1 MCLTY
6 AGMARRGLHMML
18 LSGAARLP
26 GIGLE
31 FCGVAV
37 PVRKSARHLLYLAV
51 PWVRDSACVQA
62 RHLKNGGLNLF
73 ISERRAP
80 AMFFIILKL
89 DIMVSFYTS

>member
-26 GIGLE
+26 RISLK

-62 RHLKNGGLNLF
+62 RHFQNGGLNLF
-73 ISERRAP
+73 ISESARSGNV
-80 AMFFIILKL
+80 FHHFEN
-89 DIMVSFYTS
+89 